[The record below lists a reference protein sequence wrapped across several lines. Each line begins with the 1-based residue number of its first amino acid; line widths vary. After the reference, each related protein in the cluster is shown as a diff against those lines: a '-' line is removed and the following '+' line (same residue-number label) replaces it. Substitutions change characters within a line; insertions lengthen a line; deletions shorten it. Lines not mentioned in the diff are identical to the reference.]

1 MRDAQ
6 GKRIIMDISTVWEDL
21 AWQQGGKIVYL
32 ILDGVGGLSD
42 PDKGGTELQV
52 AQTPNL
58 DQLAKE
64 SSCGLLEIVGPGIT
78 PGSGPGH
85 LSLFGYDPLKYNV
98 GRGVLS
104 ALGIEF
110 DLKENDIAA
119 RVNFAT
125 IDKQGNVA
133 DRRAGRIATDVNRR
147 LCEKIRDK
155 VSLDF
160 EGDYFFE
167 TVSEHRAVF
176 VLRGQGLGGNLPDTD
191 PQTTGVP
198 AKDPTPE
205 SEDSQ
210 KTAELVRSFID
221 QVQQVLAD
229 EDQATGIL
237 MRGFERYQPLPAIR
251 DRFKLD
257 GICVADY
264 PMYRGVSRL
273 IGMDVVPR
281 PGGMKQRFQA
291 LQEVYGEK
299 YDFYFLHVKHSD
311 SKGEDSNFE
320 GKVKVIEEVD
330 QLLPLVTG
338 LNPDVLVV
346 SADHSTPA
354 VMGQHSWHPVPVMIH
369 GKYAQV
375 DDVATFDEYA
385 CGRGMLGLRP
395 GVQLIGLALAH
406 AGRLRKYGA

>member
-1 MRDAQ
+1 M
-6 GKRIIMDISTVWEDL
+6 
-21 AWQQGGKIVYL
+21 
-32 ILDGVGGLSD
+32 
-42 PDKGGTELQV
+42 
-52 AQTPNL
+52 
-58 DQLAKE
+58 
-64 SSCGLLEIVGPGIT
+64 
-78 PGSGPGH
+78 
-85 LSLFGYDPLKYNV
+85 
-98 GRGVLS
+98 
-104 ALGIEF
+104 
-110 DLKENDIAA
+110 
-119 RVNFAT
+119 
-125 IDKQGNVA
+125 
-133 DRRAGRIATDVNRR
+133 
-147 LCEKIRDK
+147 
-155 VSLDF
+155 SLDF

-167 TVSEHRAVF
+167 SVSEHRAVF
-176 VLRGQGLGGNLPDTD
+176 VLRGQGLGGNLADTD

-198 AKDPTPE
+198 AKEPTPA
-205 SEDSQ
+205 SEDSK

-229 EDQATGIL
+229 EDRATGIL
-237 MRGFERYQPLPAIR
+237 LRGFEQYQPLPAIR

-257 GICVADY
+257 GVCVADY

-291 LQEVYGEK
+291 LQKVYGEK
-299 YDFYFLHVKHSD
+299 YNFYFLHVKHSD

-330 QLLPLVTG
+330 QLLPLVTR

-354 VMGQHSWHPVPVMIH
+354 IMGQHSWHPVPVMIH
-369 GKYAQV
+369 SKYAKV

-395 GVQLIGLALAH
+395 GVQLMGLALAH
-406 AGRLRKYGA
+406 GGRLRKYGA

>member
-1 MRDAQ
+1 
-6 GKRIIMDISTVWEDL
+6 MDISTVWEDL

-42 PDKGGTELQV
+42 SDKGGTELQV

-58 DQLAKE
+58 DKLAQE

-125 IDKQGNVA
+125 IDKQGNVS

-155 VSLDF
+155 VSWDF

-176 VLRGQGLGGNLPDTD
+176 VLRGQGLGGNLADTD

-205 SEDSQ
+205 SEDSK

-229 EDQATGIL
+229 EDRATGIL
-237 MRGFERYQPLPAIR
+237 MRGFEQYQPLPAIR

-257 GICVADY
+257 GVCVADY

-291 LQEVYGEK
+291 LQDVYGEK
-299 YDFYFLHVKHSD
+299 YNFYFLHVKHSD

-369 GKYAQV
+369 SKYAQV